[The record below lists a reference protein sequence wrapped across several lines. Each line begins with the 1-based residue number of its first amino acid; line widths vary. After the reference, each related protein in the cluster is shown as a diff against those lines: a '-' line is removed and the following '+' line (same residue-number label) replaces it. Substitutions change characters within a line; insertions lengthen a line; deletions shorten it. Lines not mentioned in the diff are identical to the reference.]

1 MNARLWPLLLLPFA
15 VACGGD
21 TPASPSPGVT
31 PEGLVLTALVA
42 PHEILP
48 GSEATIV
55 VSLTNPTPRS
65 ATLDFSSS
73 CQLLYAVEDAAGRPA
88 PVEGGGFACLTV
100 LTTLTLGPGESK
112 RVVFRW
118 SGQEYLYPPPRY
130 QDLPPGIYTFYAV
143 LANSGVRSK
152 PVTLRLL
159 SRS

>member
-1 MNARLWPLLLLPFA
+1 MNTRLWPLALLPLA
-15 VACGGD
+15 VACGGG

-42 PHEILP
+42 PNEIRP
-48 GSEATIV
+48 GDEATIV

-88 PVEGGGFACLTV
+88 PVEGGGFVCLTV
-100 LTTLTLGPGESK
+100 LTTLALGPGEAK
-112 RVVFRW
+112 QVTFRW

-130 QDLPPGIYTFYAV
+130 QDLPPGLYTFYGV
-143 LANSGVRSK
+143 LVNRGARSA

-159 SRS
+159 PRS